1 MKVRLTFFFLFYF
14 SIVAVL
20 GQSHN
25 YDKTS
30 DHAHDFGT
38 ENHITQRK
46 HAIHYLNGLT
56 LLPDAITESHEGKQL
71 NFINTIGVSYQYQ
84 FDPKF
89 AAMVITDLEMESY
102 MLRSNE
108 ELYFRENV
116 LLVVLAGSYEP
127 TQHLEIFAGAGVE
140 FESSQNLAVARF
152 GIEYH
157 FHIANDWYV
166 SPELTMDITDLQY
179 TYTGAFKFT
188 RKFGK
193 ILTH

>member
-1 MKVRLTFFFLFYF
+1 MIVRLSFIVLFI
-14 SIVAVL
+14 SISIAGN
-20 GQSHN
+20 GQNHDSE
-25 YDKTS
+25 
-30 DHAHDFGT
+30 AHQDFGT
-38 ENHITQRK
+38 HNDITQRK

-71 NFINTIGVSYQYQ
+71 NFINTIGISYQYQ
-84 FDPKF
+84 FDSRF
-89 AAMVITDLEMESY
+89 AAMIITDLEMESY
-102 MLRSNE
+102 MLKSDE

-127 TQHLEIFAGAGVE
+127 TPHLEIFTGAGIE
-140 FESSQNLAVARF
+140 FESSENFAVARF

-166 SPELTMDITDLQY
+166 SPELTMDITEIQN

-193 ILTH
+193 VLAH